1 MSYASHPDLSAE
13 QLLDAL
19 LDLREQILQ
28 GASRRLA
35 PFAGCYPDQRFSP
48 GATNLAH
55 YLTLRA
61 VDLRPLQ
68 TALVLQG
75 LSSLG
80 RAEGHVLTG
89 LDRVIR
95 ALRRMHGVRD
105 EGNPAC
111 AGGDQG
117 AAELSR
123 NSAALF
129 GPALQGR
136 DTHIMVT
143 LPSEAAQQP
152 ELALH
157 LLEAGMDCARINC
170 AHDDAE
176 AWQSMIQYLRQ
187 AGQTLGRSC
196 RIQMDLAG
204 HKLRTGALAMQPAVT
219 HVKPRRDA
227 RGRVTEPARIELLP
241 EDHPQTAQQGTGR
254 FRFTLG
260 TEALACLQPGDR
272 LCLRDARGKE
282 CRLRIAAR
290 VNHGLLAEC
299 HAGCYLTPDTAI
311 RAERPLGDRRWLPL
325 AEDLRL
331 GGFARVPVD
340 IRLFKGDQLTLT
352 RGAIPGE
359 PAVRHVDGRV
369 DRAAHVGCT
378 TPEAL
383 DRLRPGQLVWIDD
396 GKLGGIVDRIDE
408 AGAQLTITHSRP
420 HGARLLAGKGLNFP
434 GADLGLPP
442 LSRQDLADLD
452 FIVTHADLVGFS
464 FVESHADMQALF
476 QALAERGATQLG
488 VIAKIETRRAFEH
501 LPEIL
506 LGSLGSQRLGVMIA
520 RGDLAVEIGGE
531 RLAEIQEEILWLCE
545 AAHVPVIWA
554 TQVLE
559 SLARKGIVSRPEL
572 TDAAMSGRADCV
584 MLNKGPYI
592 LQAVRTLDNILRRMQ
607 EHQRKKS
614 ARLRGLRLAGYE
626 PPPAAQ
632 RATG

>member
-1 MSYASHPDLSAE
+1 MSCEHDLNPA
-13 QLLDAL
+13 QLLEAL
-19 LDLREQILQ
+19 LELREQILQ
-28 GASRRLA
+28 GATRRLA
-35 PFAGCYPDQRFSP
+35 PFADCYPEQHFSP
-48 GATNLAH
+48 GASNLAH

-68 TALVLQG
+68 AALSRQG

-80 RAEGHVLTG
+80 RTEGQVLTG
-89 LDRVIR
+89 LNRVIR
-95 ALRRMHGVRD
+95 TLQRMSAAQDTGWGSPD
-105 EGNPAC
+105 
-111 AGGDQG
+111 GDGDPG
-117 AAELSR
+117 AAELAR

-129 GPALQGR
+129 GAPPRGR

-143 LPSEAAQQP
+143 LPGEAALQP
-152 ELALH
+152 ELVQR

-170 AHDDAE
+170 AHDSPS
-176 AWQSMIQYLRQ
+176 AWERMIRHVRQ
-187 AGQTLGRSC
+187 AAQALGRDC

-204 HKLRTGALAMQPAVT
+204 HKLRTGPLALQPAVL
-219 HVKPRRDA
+219 HAKPRRDA
-227 RGRVTEPARIELLP
+227 LGRVLEPARIELLP
-241 EDHPQTAQQGTGR
+241 ANDPDTPPPVAGHYRLTLPPDVLAQ
-254 FRFTLG
+254 
-260 TEALACLQPGDR
+260 LQAGDR
-272 LCLRDARGKE
+272 LQLRDARGKE
-282 CRLRIAAR
+282 RHLHIAVRI
-290 VNHGLLAEC
+290 NHGLLAEC
-299 HAGCYLTPDTAI
+299 HATCYLTPDTAI
-311 RAERPLGDRRWLPL
+311 RVERPLGDQRWQLL
-325 AEDLRL
+325 AQDLRL
-331 GGFARVPVD
+331 GGFTRAPVD
-340 IRLFKGDQLTLT
+340 IRLCRGDQLTLT
-352 RGAIPGE
+352 RGAMPGE
-359 PAVRHVDGRV
+359 PALRNGDGRIA
-369 DRAAHVGCT
+369 RPAHVSCT

-383 DRLRPGQLVWIDD
+383 GRLRPGQVVWIDD

-408 AGAQLTITHSRP
+408 GGVLLTITHSRP
-420 HGARLLAGKGLNFP
+420 QGARLLADKGLNFP

-442 LSRQDLADLD
+442 LSRQDLSDLD
-452 FIVTHADLVGFS
+452 FVARHADLVGFS
-464 FVESHADMQALF
+464 FVESHGDMQALF
-476 QALAERGATQLG
+476 QAVAQRDATQLG
-488 VIAKIETRRAFEH
+488 IVAKIETRRAFEH

-545 AAHVPVIWA
+545 AAHVPVVWA

-559 SLARKGIVSRPEL
+559 SLAKKGVVSRPEL